1 MPPAAPQQQSP
12 DNSLGPLW
20 IVVGLFLLGWLL
32 WSFFHTQIVS
42 FIFAVKGFEARII
55 GFVIPSAKEL
65 FTQMSQL
72 PSDQVTFSELLD
84 KSRAVGEYLRYPVIL
99 ILVVLA
105 LYIYFA
111 HVNLQFKKVYDM
123 KSLVESERVNW
134 PQITPVL
141 KLDLVKEDIDK
152 GPWAMALT
160 PMQFAKKYGLLQ
172 KEKKV
177 VTALTMSAKLRHQ
190 VTVEIRKDEAHRV
203 FVLQLGDYW
212 QNLEALPIATKALFA
227 VFAARINR
235 DRDGAQKLLLQIA
248 DSAQTGKLNF
258 SGVDPLLKKHI
269 KNKLIP
275 KTVHSHA
282 YVLTVMASMLTLARN
297 DGVLASADFL
307 WLKPVD
313 RRLWLMLNSVGRQTV
328 FSEVAGAFAHWNVE
342 RVMGR
347 PLRSPRVDE
356 AVNGLEAAIKDILY
370 MEEDDEGA

>member
-20 IVVGLFLLGWLL
+20 IVVGLFLLCWLV

-42 FIFAVKGFEARII
+42 FIFAVKGLEAQVI
-55 GFVIPSAKEL
+55 GLIIPSAKQL
-65 FTQMSQL
+65 FIQINQL
-72 PSDQVTFSELLD
+72 PSDQVTFTELLD

-99 ILVVLA
+99 ILVALA

-123 KSLVESERVNW
+123 KSLVESERINW

-212 QNLEALPIATKALFA
+212 KNLEALPIATKALFA

-235 DRDGAQKLLLQIA
+235 DRNGAQALLLQIA

-258 SGVDPLLKKHI
+258 SGVDALLRKHV
-269 KNKLIP
+269 KNKLIAR
-275 KTVHSHA
+275 TVHSHA

-328 FSEVAGAFAHWNVE
+328 FSEVAGPFAHWNVE

-370 MEEDDEGA
+370 IEEDDDGA

>member
-1 MPPAAPQQQSP
+1 M
-12 DNSLGPLW
+12 DC
-20 IVVGLFLLGWLL
+20 
-32 WSFFHTQIVS
+32 
-42 FIFAVKGFEARII
+42 R
-55 GFVIPSAKEL
+55 GFVFTLLVSLVVFSYTDCVFYFCSERARSASHRINHI
-65 FTQMSQL
+65 QINQL
-72 PSDQVTFSELLD
+72 PSDQVTFTELLD

-99 ILVVLA
+99 ILVALA

-123 KSLVESERVNW
+123 KSLVESERINW

-212 QNLEALPIATKALFA
+212 KNLEALPIATKALFA

-235 DRDGAQKLLLQIA
+235 DRNGAQALLLQIA

-258 SGVDPLLKKHI
+258 SGVDALLRKHV
-269 KNKLIP
+269 KNKLIAR
-275 KTVHSHA
+275 TVHSHA

-328 FSEVAGAFAHWNVE
+328 FSEVAGPFAHWNVE

-370 MEEDDEGA
+370 IEEDDDGA

>member
-20 IVVGLFLLGWLL
+20 IVVGLFLLGWLV

-42 FIFAVKGFEARII
+42 FIFAVKGLEARAI
-55 GFVIPSAKEL
+55 GLIIPSAKQL
-65 FTQMSQL
+65 FMQIHQL
-72 PSDQVTFSELLD
+72 PSDQVTFTELLD

-177 VTALTMSAKLRHQ
+177 VTAFTMSAKLRHQ

-212 QNLEALPIATKALFA
+212 KNLEALPIATKALFA

-235 DRDGAQKLLLQIA
+235 DRNGAQELLLQIA

-258 SGVDPLLKKHI
+258 SGVGGLLRKHV
-269 KNKLIP
+269 KNKLIAR
-275 KTVHSHA
+275 TVHSHA

-328 FSEVAGAFAHWNVE
+328 FSEVAGPFAHWNVE

-370 MEEDDEGA
+370 MEEEDEGA

>member
-20 IVVGLFLLGWLL
+20 IVVGLFLLGWLV

-42 FIFAVKGFEARII
+42 FIFAVKELEARVI
-55 GFVIPSAKEL
+55 GLIIPSAKQL
-65 FTQMSQL
+65 FIQINQL
-72 PSDQVTFSELLD
+72 PSDQVTFTELLD
-84 KSRAVGEYLRYPVIL
+84 KSRAVGEYLRYPVIF
-99 ILVVLA
+99 ILVALA

-123 KSLVESERVNW
+123 KSLVESERINW
-134 PQITPVL
+134 LQITPVL

-212 QNLEALPIATKALFA
+212 KNLEALPIATKALFA

-235 DRDGAQKLLLQIA
+235 DRNGAQALLLQIA

-258 SGVDPLLKKHI
+258 SGVDALLRKHV
-269 KNKLIP
+269 KNKLIAR
-275 KTVHSHA
+275 TVHSHA

-328 FSEVAGAFAHWNVE
+328 FSEVAGPFAHWNVE

-370 MEEDDEGA
+370 IEEDDDGA